1 MDEWISNLCRHIFYQ
16 DLLIVLVIGPFNFRG
31 FVFKIVNILPWS
43 QSGGRPVPS
52 NSSPLKLAPL
62 AEEGVEPHV
71 YRCYKLLRQLNL
83 VSEKNNAA
91 KVY

>member
-1 MDEWISNLCRHIFYQ
+1 MNEFQTYVNIFFYQ

-31 FVFKIVNILPWS
+31 FVFKSVSILPWS
-43 QSGGRPVPS
+43 QSVPS
-52 NSSPLKLAPL
+52 NSSPLKLTPL
-62 AEEGVEPHV
+62 AWKDVEPDV